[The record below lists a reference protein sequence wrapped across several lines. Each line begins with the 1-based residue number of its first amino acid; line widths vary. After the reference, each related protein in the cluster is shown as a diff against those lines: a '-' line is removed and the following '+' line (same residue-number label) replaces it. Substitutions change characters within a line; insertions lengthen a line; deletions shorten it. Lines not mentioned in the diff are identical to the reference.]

1 MNTYRYKSGNTWV
14 GIVVLGLFLVVSFW
28 LFSKVWSLLG
38 FIAPVLLIVTL
49 IINYK
54 VVTGFLKGLWDG
66 VRRDPVTGILKIGLT
81 AFFHPFVMAYLF
93 FKAVTGRSI
102 DKARQRYTDSRQGIL
117 TEYEEIETQ
126 PADDFDFQVPEV
138 LEEPPA
144 KGQTKPQ
151 NPYENL
157 FK

>member
-1 MNTYRYKSGNTWV
+1 M
-14 GIVVLGLFLVVSFW
+14 GLFLVVSFW